1 MAPRLPRV
9 LVANHPHHIVQRGH
23 SRQAVFEVESDR
35 QEYLDDLHEK
45 KTELGILVHAY
56 CLMSNHIHLLL
67 TPGEDVGAVSRLMKE
82 VARRATRRWNVRK
95 QRSGSLW
102 ESRFKSSVVQS
113 ERYLLACCRYIE
125 LNPVRAGMVCRPE
138 DYRWSSYR
146 GRMGLATDSI
156 LDLDVI
162 YLAMGDSDVHR
173 RSAYLHYIESDSC
186 EMDVAKVRDGIRGSR
201 PTGQTEFVV
210 ALEEK
215 LHRKV
220 APQRRGRPSKM

>member
-9 LVANHPHHIVQRGH
+9 LIAHHPHHIVQRGH
-23 SRQAVFEVESDR
+23 SRQAVFAEDSGR
-35 QEYLDDLHEK
+35 QAYLEDLHEK
-45 KTELGILVHAY
+45 KTELGVQVHAY

-67 TPGEDVGAVSRLMKE
+67 TPGEDVDAVSRLMKE
-82 VARRATRRWNVRK
+82 VARRATRRWNVCK

-102 ESRFKSSVVQS
+102 ESRFKSSMVQT

-125 LNPVRAGMVCRPE
+125 LNPVRAGMVVRAE

-162 YLAMGDSDVHR
+162 YLALGESDVHR
-173 RSAYLHYIESDSC
+173 RSAYRHYIESDSC

-201 PTGQTEFVV
+201 PTAQRKFVGT
-210 ALEEK
+210 LEER
-215 LHRKV
+215 LQRKIE
-220 APQRRGRPSKM
+220 PQRRGRPSKM